1 MATIPKRQ
9 VSGRPKKS
17 EAAKRKYKVS
27 TKLTAPECYAFKAKL
42 RAARLIAS
50 EYIRQAIEKSEV
62 VERLSPEHREEIRQL
77 IGMANNIN
85 QLAHRANREGFYPER
100 ETCIRTMEQIDEIVR
115 RLHHDG

>member
-1 MATIPKRQ
+1 MATIPKGQ
-9 VSGRPKKS
+9 VSGRPRKS

-27 TKLTAPECYAFKAKL
+27 TKLTAPEYYAFKAKL

-77 IGMANNIN
+77 VGMVEAGYLELPEYPSASN
-85 QLAHRANREGFYPER
+85 QRYRKKLRS
-100 ETCIRTMEQIDEIVR
+100 
-115 RLHHDG
+115 